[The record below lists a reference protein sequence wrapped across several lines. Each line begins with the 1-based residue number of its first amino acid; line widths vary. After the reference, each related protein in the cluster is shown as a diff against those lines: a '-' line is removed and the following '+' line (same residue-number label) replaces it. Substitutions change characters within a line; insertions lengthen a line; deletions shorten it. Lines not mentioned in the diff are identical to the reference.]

1 MLQVLGAKRKILSG
15 FSTANAALHQG
26 FIYSSEIIQSCPE
39 DFRSKA
45 ARVVGAK
52 CTLLA
57 RIDAYGSDPS
67 GSQGATMK
75 VRLPLLFQLSS
86 VKDMLPS
93 YVQMRHWPMRK
104 RSILK
109 SKSIC

>member
-1 MLQVLGAKRKILSG
+1 VLGAKRKILSG

-26 FIYSSEIIQSCPE
+26 FIYASDIIQNCPE
-39 DFRSKA
+39 EFRSKA

-67 GSQGATMK
+67 GTQGAQMK
-75 VRLPLLFQLSS
+75 VPPQTQIL
-86 VKDMLPS
+86 V
-93 YVQMRHWPMRK
+93 RK
-104 RSILK
+104 Q
-109 SKSIC
+109 